1 MRFKPLAA
9 NDIFI
14 SYPRKDATT
23 YAEGLATKLNEKN
36 LSCFTDTLGTDAGK
50 DLPEGLIRELKSCKM
65 LVVLCSETTGQSYV
79 TTEISTYIEA
89 KGSSR
94 TIVPVVFDKTVMNEK
109 WYSAIEGIAAVFEP
123 GEELVTGNP
132 SDAVVNRIDKA
143 FTYSRSKERLR
154 KYTIGASVVLAVL
167 LVLIG
172 VASLI
177 AVLQLREAKTQGQEA
192 AAQILSANAVSNL
205 DIDPE
210 VSLLL
215 ATRAVPHSRTPAYPA
230 ARRSCRAMDC
240 LKPEPLR
247 TAHAR
252 CRRADKGCWPE
263 TARRS
268 PDRRRPPG
276 SEEFLSRCLVPCV
289 APLCKQGR
297 RE

>member
-79 TTEISTYIEA
+79 TTEISTYIEG

-154 KYTIGASVVLAVL
+154 KYTIGGLGRASCSAGADRC
-167 LVLIG
+167 G
-172 VASLI
+172 VSDRSAST
-177 AVLQLREAKTQGQEA
+177 E
-192 AAQILSANAVSNL
+192 
-205 DIDPE
+205 
-210 VSLLL
+210 
-215 ATRAVPHSRTPAYPA
+215 
-230 ARRSCRAMDC
+230 
-240 LKPEPLR
+240 
-247 TAHAR
+247 
-252 CRRADKGCWPE
+252 
-263 TARRS
+263 
-268 PDRRRPPG
+268 G
-276 SEEFLSRCLVPCV
+276 SEDARTRGGSTNPERECGVKLGYRSGSESSSCD
-289 APLCKQGR
+289 QGGR
-297 RE
+297 NQR